1 MEVSNSPN
9 IFLSVSEDK
18 ISETSLSKPVL
29 FPPSV
34 KKPQSEEEI
43 IEGKS
48 LKRKSSLIRTEESR
62 GMKFRKRDDKENRDK
77 KRVSFSSNVIHHP
90 IPARTSEEKP
100 ATQEIEIQYN
110 AETYEALL
118 QELDQITQ
126 ENEELAANLES
137 NLEQENL
144 NYSAMKEQTTDTII
158 NTLGINPKAPT
169 EEDLA
174 RVLAENAELH
184 HTLIILEEK
193 LKRTKEESDAEMT
206 RMKAEEFT
214 LQESYENLKML
225 KQQSLKDMRAK
236 VETLQDSVRM
246 YRLLTN
252 IESQEV
258 SPASFHCKSRNPN
271 RAFEFDMLMSDS
283 VRYRPAGNSTQIDEF
298 LKSELRD
305 IEYLEI
311 PFLFR
316 RILNSIR

>member
-9 IFLSVSEDK
+9 IFLSISEDK
-18 ISETSLSKPVL
+18 ISETSLCKPVL

-34 KKPQSEEEI
+34 KKLQPEEEI

-62 GMKFRKRDDKENRDK
+62 GMKFRKREDKENRDK

-100 ATQEIEIQYN
+100 TTQEIEIQYN
-110 AETYEALL
+110 SDTYEALL
-118 QELDQITQ
+118 QEFEQITL
-126 ENEELAANLES
+126 ENEELSANLQN
-137 NLEQENL
+137 NLEQDNV
-144 NYSAMKEQTTDTII
+144 NFSVIRKQTTDTVI

-174 RVLAENAELH
+174 RLLAQNTELQ
-184 HTLIILEEK
+184 HTLLTLEEK
-193 LKRTKEESDAEMT
+193 LKRSKEESDAEMT
-206 RMKAEEFT
+206 RMKAEEYT
-214 LQESYENLKML
+214 LQESYENLKIL
-225 KQQSLKDMRAK
+225 KQQSLKDMKAK
-236 VETLQDSVRM
+236 VETLQDSIRM

-271 RAFEFDMLMSDS
+271 REFEFDMVMSDS
-283 VRYRPAGNSTQIDEF
+283 VRYKPSGSSTQIDEF